1 MTSKIAKGSIV
12 ILLGAFLFRIG
23 GWIYRVL
30 MANLLGP
37 AGYGILGLTLPSQG
51 FLIIIAG
58 AGLPPAIAK
67 FVAEYKAKK
76 DYAMVREV
84 ISVSTKL
91 MIIMGIVFGVI
102 MYFIAEPLAIG
113 LFHKPE
119 AVLPFKLIALITP
132 FSVVVGALRGT
143 FQGLYQMTNILITR
157 AVELLFMIMVAV
169 SLVLLGAYVAGAV
182 IGTAVGFMA
191 AMVAAIILFRKHV
204 WNEISTPHNLLE
216 RAEKTFTFREDLGLV
231 KMLLLFSIPVV
242 ITGLAEL
249 ALYDMGTFVIGVYM
263 PSEAIG
269 YYNAASP
276 IARLP
281 LIISMAVATSV
292 LPATSEA
299 MGLKD
304 RHLLH
309 TYILQSYRY
318 VSLSVLPL
326 CVGTVIFATP
336 ILQLVYFGSAYL
348 PASAALQILAAGML
362 FFTLYTIS
370 SSISQGLGKPMLPMF
385 VLIFGTT
392 IDLGLSILLVPYFGI
407 NGAAI
412 ATTIA
417 SFVIMSTLAWKTLQL
432 AQLKLPVGD
441 FGKIIIASLLMGV
454 VFLFFPKTPAFLIL
468 AIIIAPFLY
477 IGILSVIG
485 GLKKDDIHAL
495 YKLGTKLGPL
505 SGYFKKVVGFFEKFA
520 T

>member
-157 AVELLFMIMVAV
+157 AVELIFMIMVAV
-169 SLVLLGAYVAGAV
+169 SLVLAGAYVAGAV

-231 KMLLLFSIPVV
+231 KTLLLFSIPVV

-385 VLIFGTT
+385 VLILGTT
-392 IDLGLSILLVPYFGI
+392 VDVGLSILLVPPFGI
-407 NGAAI
+407 NGAAL

-417 SFVIMSTLAWKTLQL
+417 SFIIMATLAWKTLQL
-432 AQLKLPVGD
+432 AQLKLPIGD

-454 VFLFFPKTPAFLIL
+454 VFLFFPKTRTFLIL
-468 AIIIAPFLY
+468 ALIIAPFLY

-495 YKLGTKLGPL
+495 YKLGNKLGPL
-505 SGYFKKVVGFFEKFA
+505 SGYFKKVVGFFERFA

>member
-37 AGYGILGLTLPSQG
+37 AGYGILGLTFPSQG
-51 FLIIIAG
+51 FLMIIAG

-67 FVAEYKAKK
+67 FVAEYNAKK
-76 DYAMVREV
+76 DYVMVKRV

-91 MIIMGIVFGVI
+91 MVILGIAAGVI
-102 MYFIAEPLAIG
+102 MYLIAEPLA
-113 LFHKPE
+113 LYFHKPE
-119 AVLPFKLIALITP
+119 AILPFKLIGLITP
-132 FSVVVGALRGT
+132 FSVVVGALRGS

-157 AVELLFMIMVAV
+157 AFEQFFMITIAVA
-169 SLVLLGAYVAGAV
+169 LVLAGAYVAGAV
-182 IGTAVGFMA
+182 IGTAAGYLA
-191 AMVAAIILFRKHV
+191 AMFAAIFLFRKHV
-204 WNEISTPHNLLE
+204 WNKISHPHDLLS
-216 RAEKTFTFREDLGLV
+216 RAEKKFTLREDLGLI

-249 ALYDMGTFVIGVYM
+249 GIYDLGTFVVAYYM
-263 PSEAIG
+263 PSESIG

-299 MGLKD
+299 MGLRD
-304 RHLLH
+304 MDLLH

-318 VSLSVLPL
+318 VTLAVLPL
-326 CVGTVIFATP
+326 CVGMIIFATP
-336 ILQLVYFGSAYL
+336 ILRLIYFGPSYI
-348 PASAALQILAAGML
+348 PGSVSLQILASGML
-362 FFTLYTIS
+362 FFTLYSIS
-370 SSISQGLGKPMLPMF
+370 SSISQGLGKPMLPMI
-385 VLIFGTT
+385 VLIFGTA

-407 NGAAI
+407 NGAAV
-412 ATTIA
+412 ATAIA
-417 SFVIMSTLAWKTLQL
+417 SFIIMAVVGWKTLQL
-432 AQLKLPVGD
+432 AELKLPMGE

-454 VFLFFPKTPAFLIL
+454 VFLFFPQTRTSFIL
-468 AIIIAPFLY
+468 AMIIAPFLY

-485 GLKKDDIHAL
+485 GLKKDDIRAL
-495 YKLGTKLGPL
+495 YKLGTKLGPI
-505 SGYFKKVVGFFEKFA
+505 SGYFNKIVGFFERFA
-520 T
+520 TD